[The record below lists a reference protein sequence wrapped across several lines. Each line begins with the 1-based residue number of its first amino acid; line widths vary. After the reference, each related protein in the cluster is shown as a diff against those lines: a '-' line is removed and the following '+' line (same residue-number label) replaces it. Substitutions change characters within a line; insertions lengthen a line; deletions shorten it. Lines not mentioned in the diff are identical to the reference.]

1 MVAEEFS
8 IFLAFLLFVEV
19 YFLSLLSPVSST
31 HFPPHLP
38 NGSPIISFPCSLLP
52 SFPLPSP
59 FSFSRIYL
67 PSLLL
72 FHVSLSTFFPC
83 YFLPPFFFFS
93 SLGGL
98 FKSLTFPSF
107 FLSSLLLRNYAA
119 KATTVAH
126 MQHVYT
132 TYNRKF
138 IARFYGP
145 VARPRTDQFSRFVP
159 LPTTTTWILKAFLL
173 SQSSK
178 GGG

>member
-8 IFLAFLLFVEV
+8 IFWHLLFGEE
-19 YFLSLLSPVSST
+19 YFLSLLSPDSST
-31 HFPPHLP
+31 HLPPPPLPHLP
-38 NGSPIISFPCSLLP
+38 NGSPIISFPCSLFP
-52 SFPLPSP
+52 SFPFPSP
-59 FSFSRIYL
+59 THESISP
-67 PSLLL
+67 PSSSSM
-72 FHVSLSTFFPC
+72 SLHFFPC

-107 FLSSLLLRNYAA
+107 FLNSLLLRNYAA

-138 IARFYGP
+138 IAQFYGP
-145 VARPRTDQFSRFVP
+145 VARPRTDQFSRFAAIP
-159 LPTTTTWILKAFLL
+159 TTTWILKAFLL

-178 GGG
+178 GGGEN